1 MNSRI
6 AALIRKE
13 FIQFL
18 RDKVL
23 VLLALYMFVEI
34 VTCAEALTLEV
45 NHVSTALLDY
55 DRSAESRTLV
65 EKFRATGRFDF
76 VTAPSNPDEMARL
89 LQDGAANLGL
99 VIPADFSQKLG
110 RGETAQVQI
119 LADGSNPNTALLASS
134 YAASIVRG
142 YSENIE
148 IARSGATPAQ
158 LDLLP
163 RVVNQIR
170 AWYNPEFRYA
180 HLVMIAMTASA
191 VVMLGMI
198 LAAATMVREKE
209 AGTLEQLLVTPTRP
223 GELML
228 AKIVPMVLV
237 TIVGLVLALL
247 LSVFMFGV
255 PVRGSLL
262 LFFALSQLAF
272 LSSAGMGI
280 LIATQAK
287 NMQQALLLV
296 FFVLFPMIFL
306 SGSVVPIESMPLA
319 MQFLSLA
326 SPLRYLT
333 QIALGILLKG
343 VGLEVLW
350 PQALALGLLGS
361 TLFGISLVRF
371 RRTLA

>member
-13 FIQFL
+13 FIQFF

-55 DRSAESRTLV
+55 DRSSESRTLV
-65 EKFRATGRFDF
+65 EHFRATGRFEF
-76 VTAPSNPDEMARL
+76 VTSPSNQEQMARL
-89 LQDGAANLGL
+89 LQDGKAGLGL
-99 VIPADFSQKLG
+99 VIPADFSRKLG
-110 RGETAQVQI
+110 RGETAQIQI
-119 LADGSNPNTALLASS
+119 LADGSSPNTALLASS
-134 YAASIVRG
+134 YATSIVQQ
-142 YSENIE
+142 YSQNIE
-148 IARSGATPAQ
+148 VARSGLTPSGFG
-158 LDLLP
+158 LLP

-170 AWYNPEFRYA
+170 AWYNPELRYA
-180 HLVMIAMTASA
+180 HLVMIAMTAGA
-191 VVMLGMI
+191 VVMLGLV
-198 LAAATMVREKE
+198 LAAATMVREKD

-223 GELML
+223 WEMML
-228 AKIVPMVLV
+228 AKIVPMVLI
-237 TIVGLVLALL
+237 TLVGLVLALL
-247 LSVFMFGV
+247 LSVFIFGV
-255 PVRGSLL
+255 PIRGSLL
-262 LFFALSQLAF
+262 LFFGLSQLAF
-272 LSSAGMGI
+272 LSSAGIGI

-296 FFVLFPMIFL
+296 FFLLFPMIFL
-306 SGSVVPIESMPLA
+306 SGSVVPIDSMPLPL
-319 MQFLSLA
+319 QFLSLI

-333 QIALGILLKG
+333 QIGLGILLKG

-350 PQALALGLLGS
+350 PQALALALLGVA
-361 TLFGISLVRF
+361 LFSVSLVRF

>member
-55 DRSAESRTLV
+55 DRSSESRTLV

-76 VTAPSNPDEMARL
+76 VGAPTNPSDMARM
-89 LQDGAANLGL
+89 LQDGVASLGL

-142 YSENIE
+142 YSQNIE

-158 LDLLP
+158 FDLLP

-180 HLVMIAMTASA
+180 HLVMIAMTAGA
-191 VVMLGMI
+191 VVMLGMV

-209 AGTLEQLLVTPTRP
+209 AGTLEQLLVTPSRP
-223 GELML
+223 WEMML

-296 FFVLFPMIFL
+296 FFILFPMIFL

-333 QIALGILLKG
+333 QIGLGILLKG

-350 PQALALGLLGS
+350 PQALALALLGVV
-361 TLFGISLVRF
+361 LFGISLWRF
-371 RRTLA
+371 RRTLV